1 MTPVS
6 ISPESTLEELAPAAE
21 RARRPVMLRR
31 LRWVVILLLAWVAA
45 QVLGSALVQHTRI
58 RKILNAR
65 LEAAF
70 GRRIEVAR
78 YSLNLFGRPELEA
91 SPVVVFDDSRFGNEY
106 FLRADSLTIRIRWLS
121 LLAGRVELGMLSLS
135 RPSLNLVRAADG
147 RWNIEEW
154 LPAPS
159 GLTGVVGSDAARTS
173 MRLRIRRIAVDS
185 GRVNLS
191 AAMRSFRSRLLA

>member
-6 ISPESTLEELAPAAE
+6 ISPETALEELAPSVE
-21 RARRPVMLRR
+21 RTRRPVTLRR
-31 LRWVVILLLAWVAA
+31 LRWVVILLIAWVAA
-45 QVLGSALVQHTRI
+45 QVGGSVVVQHTRI
-58 RKILNAR
+58 RNILNAR

-70 GRRIEVAR
+70 GRRIEVGR

-91 SPVVVFDDSRFGNEY
+91 SPVVVFDDPRFGNEY

-121 LLAGRVELGMLSLS
+121 LLAGRIELGMLSLS

-159 GLTGVVGSDAARTS
+159 GMSGAADSDGARTS
-173 MRLRIRRIAVDS
+173 MRLRIRRIEVDW
-185 GRVNLS
+185 G
-191 AAMRSFRSRLLA
+191 A